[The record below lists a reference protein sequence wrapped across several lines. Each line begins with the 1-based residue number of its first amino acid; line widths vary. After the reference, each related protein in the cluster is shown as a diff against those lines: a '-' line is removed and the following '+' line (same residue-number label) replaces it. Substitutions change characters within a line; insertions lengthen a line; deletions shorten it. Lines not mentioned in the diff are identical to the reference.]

1 MAGSL
6 KWFIY
11 TADSGTQFCVY
22 RDESNLE
29 AVNGAVG
36 DYPDTGSTVVNG
48 LPSNMKMRTAA
59 YTSAN
64 AQVRRVIPCLTAA
77 IYNALAPGAT
87 ITDQSSGLTL
97 TLVSKQGER
106 VRLPKGQDT
115 GLTDT
120 DAT

>member
-6 KWFIY
+6 KWFLY
-11 TADSGTQFCVY
+11 TADSGVQYAVY

-36 DYPDTGSTVVNG
+36 DYPDTGSTVTAG
-48 LPSNMKMRTAA
+48 LPSNIKPRVAS
-59 YTSAN
+59 YGSAN
-64 AQVRRVIPCLTAA
+64 GLVRRTIICLTAA
-77 IYNALAPGAT
+77 VFNALAPGAT
-87 ITDQSSGLTL
+87 ITDASSGLTL
-97 TLVSKQGER
+97 TLISKTGEK

-115 GLTDT
+115 GQTDT